1 MNPFGTTPPPGAAGQ
16 RGFDTAAKAHDAA
29 VAQPDTKTFAVLMCK
44 NEFAWVAPVD
54 IVQQRLGPM
63 MLAGVNVVEFGQRP

>member
-1 MNPFGTTPPPGAAGQ
+1 MNPFGHTPTNAAGQ

>member
-29 VAQPDTKTFAVLMCK
+29 VAQPETKTFAVLMCK